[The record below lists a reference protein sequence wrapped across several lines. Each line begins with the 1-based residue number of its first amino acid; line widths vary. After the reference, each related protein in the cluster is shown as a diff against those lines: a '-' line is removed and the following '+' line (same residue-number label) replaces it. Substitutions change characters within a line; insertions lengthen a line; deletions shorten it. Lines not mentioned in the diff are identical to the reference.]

1 MNFRKGEIV
10 GVYGLMGS
18 GRTELAMSVFGKAYG
33 SKICGTLIK
42 EGKEITLNNIQQAIS
57 NGLAYVTED
66 RKTAGLV
73 HIQDIKWNITL
84 SNLKQITKGF
94 VVNEDEEIIIGKE
107 YREKFNI
114 KSTSVFQK
122 VGNLSGGNQ
131 QKVVLSKWIFSSPDV
146 LILDEPTRGIDV
158 GAKYEIYKI
167 ILQLAQEGKC
177 VIMISSELPE
187 ILGITDR
194 LYIMNEGRV
203 VGEMKTSEATPEDIM
218 STIIN
223 SSAGR

>member
-1 MNFRKGEIV
+1 
-10 GVYGLMGS
+10 
-18 GRTELAMSVFGKAYG
+18 
-33 SKICGTLIK
+33 
-42 EGKEITLNNIQQAIS
+42 
-57 NGLAYVTED
+57 
-66 RKTAGLV
+66 
-73 HIQDIKWNITL
+73 
-84 SNLKQITKGF
+84 
-94 VVNEDEEIIIGKE
+94 
-107 YREKFNI
+107 
-114 KSTSVFQK
+114 
-122 VGNLSGGNQ
+122 
-131 QKVVLSKWIFSSPDV
+131 